1 MAADS
6 IRHALDHL
14 LASAWRLESAAT
26 YSPLDRFAIIGVMN
40 QSPNIICAPPGSGAV
55 YQALGDQVTV
65 LLSGEQTGGAF
76 TMVEV
81 VAPPGSGPPPHC
93 HHREDEWFYVLEGR
107 IELWQNGV
115 WTEAPAGSAIFLP
128 RGIPHTFRNCGDTP
142 LRMIV
147 QVAPAGFEVFFRRMT
162 EACQDPNG
170 PDMARIVAIAAEHGI
185 EFLPPA

>member
-1 MAADS
+1 MTKQAA
-6 IRHALDHL
+6 IVC
-14 LASAWRLESAAT
+14 T
-26 YSPLDRFAIIGVMN
+26 T
-40 QSPNIICAPPGSGAV
+40 PGSGTV
-55 YQALGDQVTV
+55 YHALGDQVTV

-81 VAPPGSGPPPHC
+81 IVPPGGGPPPHC

-107 IELWQNGV
+107 VELWHDGV

-147 QVAPAGFEVFFRRMT
+147 HVAPAGFEVFFSRMA
-162 EACQDPNG
+162 EACNG
-170 PDMARIVAIAAEHGI
+170 PDGPDMPRILQIAAEHGI